1 MTRIS
6 SVPPCTPTPTSAK
19 NEDKS
24 LENEPQSGVDLQED
38 QGGEGEEK
46 DSQSLLMGIVS
57 QIAAE
62 PTADYMQDIWQLQ
75 LRDLRKACLECIRW
89 PETKYLPH
97 VRSETSTDSIW
108 RVFI

>member
-1 MTRIS
+1 MTRLS
-6 SVPPCTPTPTSAK
+6 TVPPCTPTPTSAK
-19 NEDKS
+19 SEGKS
-24 LENEPQSGVDLQED
+24 LENDSQSGVDSQED
-38 QGGEGEEK
+38 QVGEGEE

-62 PTADYMQDIWQLQ
+62 PAADYMQDIWQLQ

-89 PETKYLPH
+89 PETKHLPR

-108 RVFI
+108 RVLFY